1 MGQGV
6 KRTVIQ
12 SILTAHLRNE
22 ITSQHTLNISYMLS
36 FALCLGCC
44 MVILCKLRDS
54 PKNCLEA
61 LLCRY
66 SIIPVPELFIA
77 GLGPSTCI
85 IHA

>member
-6 KRTVIQ
+6 KHTVIQ

-22 ITSQHTLNISYMLS
+22 ITSQHSLNISYMLS

-54 PKNCLEA
+54 LKNCQGA

-66 SIIPVPELFIA
+66 SIIPVPERFIA
-77 GLGPSTCI
+77 GLGASTCI